1 MTSAETPRCI
11 ARAANAQAAP
21 GQNRHRAPQ
30 RIVPSA
36 RRGDDAARSVWRAT
50 LTSNFTFLSAT
61 VGFKCFRDAPA
72 DPGPPC
78 RLFGAGLVPPPRCPV
93 NNGALRRTLVSHRRW
108 SPSRGGPSASL
119 SLTKRARRFAEPVH
133 AAYAIEA

>member
-1 MTSAETPRCI
+1 
-11 ARAANAQAAP
+11 
-21 GQNRHRAPQ
+21 
-30 RIVPSA
+30 VPSA
-36 RRGDDAARSVWRAT
+36 RRGDDAARSAWRAT

-78 RLFGAGLVPPPRCPV
+78 RLFGAGMVPPSAVPRQQRGSAQDTLIIPT
-93 NNGALRRTLVSHRRW
+93 GAGNRPPEEALQ
-108 SPSRGGPSASL
+108 ASL
-119 SLTKRARRFAEPVH
+119 SLTKRARRSAEPVH